1 MKISFRFI
9 ISFLFYLNLGFPVYS
24 IPNFK
29 TQDNFNKHNNDL
41 INIHQKNTTKSI
53 NEKSN
58 LEISKKIYENNFIK
72 ELTKKSY
79 PSRKI
84 ENTQLA
90 KDSLFTTFKGN
101 FKDLSSTYVSPF
113 GYPIKR
119 APDESLINC
128 QSKEC
133 FE

>member
-9 ISFLFYLNLGFPVYS
+9 ISFFIYLNLGFPVYS

-29 TQDNFNKHNNDL
+29 RQDNFNKNNNDL

-53 NEKSN
+53 NEKNN

-90 KDSLFTTFKGN
+90 KDSFFTTFKGN

>member
-1 MKISFRFI
+1 MKRSNRALLSFFFLL
-9 ISFLFYLNLGFPVYS
+9 SFFSPAYS
-24 IPNFK
+24 IPIFK
-29 TQDNFNKHNNDL
+29 TQGNFNKYNNDL
-41 INIHQKNTTKSI
+41 INIHQKNTSKSI

-84 ENTQLA
+84 ENTQLV
-90 KDSLFTTFKGN
+90 KDNIFTTFKGN

>member
-1 MKISFRFI
+1 M
-9 ISFLFYLNLGFPVYS
+9 
-24 IPNFK
+24 
-29 TQDNFNKHNNDL
+29 
-41 INIHQKNTTKSI
+41 
-53 NEKSN
+53 
-58 LEISKKIYENNFIK
+58 K

-84 ENTQLA
+84 ENIQLA
-90 KDSLFTTFKGN
+90 KDSFFTTFIGN

-113 GYPIKR
+113 GYPTKR

>member
-9 ISFLFYLNLGFPVYS
+9 ISFFIYLNLGFPVYS

-29 TQDNFNKHNNDL
+29 TQDNFNNHNNDL
-41 INIHQKNTTKSI
+41 INIHQKNTAKSI

-58 LEISKKIYENNFIK
+58 LEISKKFYENNFIK

-84 ENTQLA
+84 ENTQLV
-90 KDSLFTTFKGN
+90 KDNIFTTFKGN

>member
-1 MKISFRFI
+1 MKRSNRALLSFFFLL
-9 ISFLFYLNLGFPVYS
+9 SFFSPAYS

-29 TQDNFNKHNNDL
+29 TQGNFNKYNNDL
-41 INIHQKNTTKSI
+41 INIHQKNTSKSI

-58 LEISKKIYENNFIK
+58 LDISKKIYENNFIK

-79 PSRKI
+79 SSKEI
-84 ENTQLA
+84 ENKQLA
-90 KDSLFTTFKGN
+90 KDILFTTFKDN

>member
-9 ISFLFYLNLGFPVYS
+9 ISFFIYSNLGFPVYS

-41 INIHQKNTTKSI
+41 INIHQKNTAKSI

-58 LEISKKIYENNFIK
+58 LEISKKFYENNLIK

-84 ENTQLA
+84 ENTQLV
-90 KDSLFTTFKGN
+90 KDNIFTTFKGN

>member
-9 ISFLFYLNLGFPVYS
+9 ISFFIYFNLGFPVYS

-29 TQDNFNKHNNDL
+29 TQDNFNKYNNDL
-41 INIHQKNTTKSI
+41 INIHQKHTSKSI

-58 LEISKKIYENNFIK
+58 LEISKKFYENNFIK

-84 ENTQLA
+84 ENTQLV
-90 KDSLFTTFKGN
+90 KDNIFTTFKGN

>member
-9 ISFLFYLNLGFPVYS
+9 ISFFIYLNLGFPVYS

-41 INIHQKNTTKSI
+41 INIHQKNTANSI

-58 LEISKKIYENNFIK
+58 LEISKKFYENNFIK

-84 ENTQLA
+84 ENTQLV
-90 KDSLFTTFKGN
+90 KDNIFTTFKGN

-113 GYPIKR
+113 GYPTKR

>member
-9 ISFLFYLNLGFPVYS
+9 ISFFIYFNLGFPVYS

-29 TQDNFNKHNNDL
+29 TQDNFNKYNNDL
-41 INIHQKNTTKSI
+41 INIHQKNTSKSI

-90 KDSLFTTFKGN
+90 KDSFFNTFKGN

>member
-1 MKISFRFI
+1 MKFCRNTIVFFI
-9 ISFLFYLNLGFPVYS
+9 YLNLGFPVYS
-24 IPNFK
+24 IPNFN
-29 TQDNFNKHNNDL
+29 TQDYSYKNKINL
-41 INIHQKNTTKSI
+41 INNQSENIYKQI
-53 NEKSN
+53 NNENN
-58 LEISKKIYENNFIK
+58 LKISKKIHENDFMK
-72 ELTKKSY
+72 ELVKKSY
-79 PSRKI
+79 SLKEI
-84 ENTQLA
+84 ENKQQV
-90 KDSLFTTFKGN
+90 KNNFFNTFRNN